1 MFGCLPA
8 KTPLTKSCSIST
20 LGITETCGVLTAN
33 RVVWDAP
40 LTITN
45 CILKLEPRTKTLKRC
60 NLRISI
66 RQLAHASA
74 GGYTR
79 LGVITVDLAE
89 YLGGNKITRSFLL
102 EDSRL
107 NSTLNITIHNE
118 QVRGDVMFR
127 WKTPNPVSTDVE
139 GDETARTIRVE
150 DTLALAI
157 ASSLTS
163 SASSC
168 FWSIQN
174 RNKDLCGRRLRHHQ
188 DFPSNNQ
195 LCRQ

>member
-20 LGITETCGVLTAN
+20 L
-33 RVVWDAP
+33 VVWDAP

-139 GDETARTIRVE
+139 GDETAQPEQGPVRQKTSSPPRLPQQQSALQAVE
-150 DTLALAI
+150 DIVRELRASRANTPTL
-157 ASSLTS
+157 
-163 SASSC
+163 
-168 FWSIQN
+168 Q
-174 RNKDLCGRRLRHHQ
+174 Q
-188 DFPSNNQ
+188 DKSPA
-195 LCRQ
+195 